1 MNGSRI
7 NGLVGIGCLVLV
19 SLLASATTGQ
29 TPALDDSA
37 PRGVDPSPAA
47 IRQYSG
53 SDSVV
58 ASGAEGMLAVA
69 SPNGAGGQMVTL
81 VDTRKNCMAVYAVDA
96 KGQIKLL
103 SSRPISQD
111 LSVQYNVTEPTPAAI
126 SRLTNR

>member
-19 SLLASATTGQ
+19 SLLASASTGQ
-29 TPALDDSA
+29 SPTLDEPLPHGVDMSSA
-37 PRGVDPSPAA
+37 P
-47 IRQYSG
+47 IRQNSG
-53 SDSVV
+53 GDSVV

-69 SPNGAGGQMVTL
+69 SPNGSGGQMVTL
-81 VDTRKNCMAVYAVDA
+81 IDTRKNCMAVYAVDG

-111 LSVQYNVTEPTPAAI
+111 LSVQYNVTDPTPAAI